1 MGGAWSALGIGPTS
15 MNRGGVLK
23 FPFPP
28 IRLSAI
34 SPPNPVSMNRPR
46 LFRLLA
52 VIVIT
57 WIQAVGADTRQM
69 PGALQPWE
77 GWATWNDV
85 HRFCPTPYSDPKT
98 HRCFW
103 PSSLGLQV
111 DSAGAKFDLGVTVYG
126 SSWLPLPGSS
136 EAWPVD
142 VRANGVAVP
151 VLEHDGGPAV
161 RLEAGQ
167 YRIAGSFQWKEV
179 PQRLKIPGEIGILTL
194 SLDGKPVEAPVWD
207 AQGLLWLKREGVA
220 DAGEKNFLSVKLF
233 AALEDGIPMWWHQE
247 VELIVSGKSR
257 EEELGA
263 IVPEGWRLASV
274 ASPIPMLVDEAGR
287 VKAQVRAGK
296 WTLRL
301 DAFRMDDPKEFRFA
315 AGLKPAVS
323 EELVAFQAR
332 PEFRV
337 VEIVGSPSVD
347 VTQTPVPELW
357 RSLPVYRWNI
367 TEPFRLEQ
375 RMRGMGSQKPAG
387 LSIRRE
393 WWLDETGGGV
403 TFRDHIDGSMQEIWR
418 LDAADGEELGSVRS
432 GSQGQLITRNP
443 QNGAL
448 GVEIRS
454 RNLNL
459 EATGRMGRPKE
470 FPATGWRSDADGLQV
485 TLNLPPGW
493 RLFAL
498 FGADWVQ
505 GDWLTAWTL
514 LDLFLLLIFSLTVFR
529 LWGLRAALIAFLAF
543 GLAYHEPG
551 APRYLWLILLI
562 PLALLRVVPGGV
574 ARKVVQGGAIAAAT
588 LLVLVLVPFLG
599 RQVQQAIYPQLEVV
613 DGSRPF
619 FGQWFASKSKG
630 MNGRRVALQEESL
643 MAAKV
648 EAPAAAGALDASLAR
663 RYGLLSRQNVSV
675 ENLNYDPKARI
686 QTGPA
691 VPEWTWRAVQFGW
704 NGPVQSS
711 QTVRPILIPLSLER
725 VLTLLRVALLAALGV
740 ILFRARSPGRSIPGA
755 ASKGAAVALLFL
767 GLFGGDSVLAAD
779 KAVSVAPDSVGF
791 PDAAMLDKLRE
802 RLLEVSDAYPNAAS
816 IPSASLTLQ
825 GRRLAVEVEVHTALR
840 TAVPMPGRLPAWS
853 PVTVTVDGKPE
864 VALRRDDGF
873 LWVVVPEGVHRVRV
887 EGLLAGLADWECAFL
902 LRPHRMKVEAPGWT
916 VSGLRADGVPEPQVL
931 FTPEEKTSALQAT
944 YERQDLQGIVQVQR
958 EVELGLLW
966 QIRTVVH
973 RLSPPGKAIALRLPL
988 IPGENVVS
996 GNAVIRDGLIEVRLG
1011 AQETDFSWEGSLPAT
1026 TSLALTSRTNDLWV
1040 ERWQLVAS
1048 PVWNVSLSGLVPFFE
1063 PAQANLV
1070 PVWQPW
1076 PGESVSLGISRPEA
1090 IAGATETVN
1099 RVSHEMNL
1107 GQRQRV
1113 SKLELSLRC
1122 SLAEDFMV
1130 DLPPQAEVTSLTL
1143 DGKTQP
1149 VRKEGQKL
1157 VIPLGTG
1164 DHSVVIGW
1172 KNDLPLA
1179 LRAEA
1184 GAVQLPVGSANIDT
1198 VITVPEDRWVLWTS
1212 GPQRGPAVRFWVILA
1227 CSLMAAVALSRL
1239 PASPLKMVEWVLLA
1253 IGLTQVPL
1261 PAALAVV
1268 GWLFFIA
1275 WRGRPGFQGVGDLA
1289 YNFLQGA
1296 LVLLTAIALGILIF
1310 AVGEGLLGS
1319 PEMFITG
1326 NGSSRTVL
1334 RWYLDRAGVGLPQP
1348 GCISVSIWWYR
1359 FLMLLWA
1366 LWLATA
1372 LIRWLRLAWQ
1382 HFSLGGFTRTR
1393 KSAPKASALPPPLP
1407 PE

>member
-1 MGGAWSALGIGPTS
+1 
-15 MNRGGVLK
+15 
-23 FPFPP
+23 
-28 IRLSAI
+28 
-34 SPPNPVSMNRPR
+34 
-46 LFRLLA
+46 
-52 VIVIT
+52 
-57 WIQAVGADTRQM
+57 
-69 PGALQPWE
+69 
-77 GWATWNDV
+77 
-85 HRFCPTPYSDPKT
+85 
-98 HRCFW
+98 
-103 PSSLGLQV
+103 
-111 DSAGAKFDLGVTVYG
+111 
-126 SSWLPLPGSS
+126 
-136 EAWPVD
+136 
-142 VRANGVAVP
+142 
-151 VLEHDGGPAV
+151 
-161 RLEAGQ
+161 
-167 YRIAGSFQWKEV
+167 
-179 PQRLKIPGEIGILTL
+179 QRLKIPGEIGVLTL

-263 IVPEGWRLASV
+263 IVPEGWKLASV

-323 EELVAFQAR
+323 EELVAVQAR

-347 VTQTPVPELW
+347 VSQTPVPEMW
-357 RSLPVYRWNI
+357 RSLPVYRWNVA
-367 TEPFRLEQ
+367 EPFRLEQ

-393 WWLDETGGGV
+393 WWLDETGVGV

-418 LDAADGEELGSVRS
+418 LDAADGGELGSVRS

-498 FGADWVQ
+498 FGADWVR

-529 LWGLRAALIAFLAF
+529 LWGWRAAAIAFLAF

-574 ARKVVQGGAIAAAT
+574 ARKLVQGGAVVVAT

-613 DGSRPF
+613 DASGRF
-619 FGQWFASKSKG
+619 LGQWFVAKSKG
-630 MNGRRVALQEESL
+630 MSRPGGGIEEEPVMALRPP
-643 MAAKV
+643 
-648 EAPAAAGALDASLAR
+648 APAAAGALDASLAR
-663 RYGLLSRQNVSV
+663 RYGLSPRQNLSA

-691 VPEWTWRAVQFGW
+691 VPDWTWRAVQFGW

-711 QTVRPILIPLSLER
+711 QTVRPILIPLGVER
-725 VLTLLRVALLAALGV
+725 VLTLLRVALLVTLGT
-740 ILFRARSPGRSIPGA
+740 ILFRARSPGRSVPGA
-755 ASKGAAVALLFL
+755 GSKAAAAAVLLF
-767 GLFGGDSVLAAD
+767 GVFGGEPAMAAD
-779 KAVSVAPDSVGF
+779 AVNPIPPSVPGVPNTPPALGF
-791 PDAAMLDKLRE
+791 PDAGLLDKLRE

-816 IPSASLTLQ
+816 IPSVSLTLQ
-825 GRRLAVEVEVHTALR
+825 GRRLTVDAEVHTALR
-840 TAVPMPGRLPAWS
+840 TAVPLPGRLPAWS

-873 LWVVVPEGVHRVRV
+873 LWVVLPEGVHRVRV
-887 EGLLAGLADWECAFL
+887 EGLLAGVADWECAFL

-916 VSGLRADGVPEPQVL
+916 VGGLRPDGVPEAQVI

-944 YERQDLQGIVQVQR
+944 YERQDLQGLVQVQR
-958 EVELGLLW
+958 DVELGLLW

-996 GNAVIRDGLIEVRLG
+996 GNAVIRDGLVEVRLG
-1011 AQETDFSWEGSLPAT
+1011 AQETDFSWEGSLPLTNAL
-1026 TSLALTSRTNDLWV
+1026 SLTSRTNDLWV

-1048 PVWNVSLSGLVPFFE
+1048 PVWNVALSGLVPFFE
-1063 PAQANLV
+1063 AGNANLV

-1099 RVSHEMNL
+1099 RVTHEMNL

-1122 SLAEDFMV
+1122 SLAEDFLV
-1130 DLPPQAEVTSLTL
+1130 GLPPQAEVTGLTL

-1157 VIPLGTG
+1157 VLPLGPG
-1164 DHSVVIGW
+1164 DHSVTIGW
-1172 KNDLPLA
+1172 KNDLQLVA
-1179 LRAEA
+1179 RVEA
-1184 GAVQLPVGSANIDT
+1184 GGVQLPVGSANIDT

-1239 PASPLKMVEWVLLA
+1239 PASPLKTVEWVLLA
-1253 IGLTQVPL
+1253 MGLTQVPL

-1275 WRGRPGFQGVGDLA
+1275 WRGRPAFQGVGDLA
-1289 YNFLQGA
+1289 YNALQGL
-1296 LVLLTAIALGILIF
+1296 LVILTAVALGILVF

-1326 NGSSRTVL
+1326 NGSTRTML
-1334 RWYLDRAGVGLPQP
+1334 RWYLDRSAALLPQP

-1372 LIRWLRLAWQ
+1372 LIRWLRLGWQ
-1382 HFSLGGFTRTR
+1382 HFSLGGFTRSR
-1393 KSAPKASALPPPLP
+1393 KPAPKTPALPPPLP
-1407 PE
+1407 GA